1 MLLESSSVTGIVDVL
16 PVIVIFLPV
25 EDEDALSDPLMS
37 KCLVYLVLEGIIYI
51 LFLIDYF
58 FIILAKSILILMY

>member
-1 MLLESSSVTGIVDVL
+1 MLLESSSVAGIVDVL
-16 PVIVIFLPV
+16 PVIVIFLPA